1 MLRRLRLSTGS
12 FALLVTLAYALI
24 AGVVTAHHE
33 IWRDEAQA
41 FLMAR
46 DSRTVPDLLLRIK
59 FDIHPPLWHLILFF
73 LTRATS
79 SPAAMQVVHLAI
91 AAAMVYLFAR
101 HAPFSRLNA
110 ILFAAGYYALFEYGV
125 IARNYSLGILF
136 LFLFCVLYPRRNERF
151 LTLGACIALL
161 SLTSIHAIILAT
173 ALTLALIAERMSR
186 RRASRPRLFWPGIGL
201 GLAGIATSIL
211 SAFPNPESIY
221 ARNVSLVLEPRMI
234 LPVLRTIPKAF
245 LPLPEPHLHFWNTS
259 LLNHLPATY
268 VIIHLLV
275 VLIVAYALILFSR
288 HRPAF
293 WFYVS
298 ATAALIAF
306 FLFSY
311 FGFLRHHGFFFFSFL
326 CALWMS
332 ASSTE
337 NAAPS
342 PPSTRRRGFGA
353 LAESFRKAAPAVLTL
368 FLGFQA
374 LAGLFAAAM
383 DIRHPFSRGEVTAE
397 FIERN
402 GLENRVLVGD
412 IDYVMSSIAAH
423 LERPIYLP
431 RGERWG
437 TFQLNIPAVR
447 PNTDMNHITQAAE
460 RLSRVSGREFLII
473 LNYPLDK
480 DSLITRSLRLVGKTG
495 RAVVDNEAFYL
506 YRKVRRPLREP

>member
-1 MLRRLRLSTGS
+1 MLRRLRLSNGA

-24 AGVVTAHHE
+24 AGGVAVHHE

-79 SPAAMQVVHLAI
+79 SPAAMQAVHLAI

-101 HAPFSRLNA
+101 HAPFSRLNK

-125 IARNYSLGILF
+125 IARNYSPGILF
-136 LFLFCVLYPRRNERF
+136 LFLFCILYPRRNERF
-151 LTLGACIALL
+151 LLLGACIALL
-161 SLTSIHAIILAT
+161 SLTSIHAIILAA
-173 ALTLALIAERMSR
+173 ALTLALIAERLSR
-186 RRASRPRLFWPGIGL
+186 RQTSSPRLFWPGIGL

-221 ARNVSLVLEPRMI
+221 ARNVSFVLDPRMI

-259 LLNHLPATY
+259 LLNHLPAAPIT
-268 VIIHLLV
+268 IHLLA
-275 VLIVAYALILFSR
+275 VLIVVYSLILFSG

-293 WFYVS
+293 WFYAS

-306 FLFSY
+306 FLFNY
-311 FGFLRHHGFFFFSFL
+311 FGYLRHHGFFFFSFL
-326 CALWMS
+326 GALWIS
-332 ASSTE
+332 ASSAE
-337 NAAPS
+337 NAAPAA
-342 PPSTRRRGFGA
+342 PPRRRGFVA
-353 LAESFRKAAPAVLTL
+353 LVEGFRKASPAVLAL

-383 DIRHPFSRGEVTAE
+383 DIGHPFSRGEVTAE
-397 FIERN
+397 FIKRN

-437 TFQLNIPAVR
+437 TFQLNMPAAR

-460 RLSRVSGREFLII
+460 RLSRASGREFLIL
-473 LNYPLDK
+473 LNYPLNT

-495 RAVVDNEAFYL
+495 QAVVNDEAFYL
-506 YRKVRRPLREP
+506 YRKVGQPLRDP